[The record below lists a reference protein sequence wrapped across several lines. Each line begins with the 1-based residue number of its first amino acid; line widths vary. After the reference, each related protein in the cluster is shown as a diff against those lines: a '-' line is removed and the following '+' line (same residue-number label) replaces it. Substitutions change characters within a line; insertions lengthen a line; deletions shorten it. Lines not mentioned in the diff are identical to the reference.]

1 MNTFHISPSDALALE
16 AAVSVIA
23 LMAKEGNGV
32 LIAVRGESVYD
43 QGVQEEVVYTDR
55 VYAVG
60 VAPSDC
66 RENGGRTDYLWD
78 YVPAAKW
85 LGEFRRL
92 QREGWFAGK

>member
-43 QGVQEEVVYTDR
+43 TDR